1 MGNVARLPLAVA
13 TVMVVVGGL
22 IVAAGLISND
32 FQVARAAT
40 GIWFAIVVIAAVVI
54 WLRSPRLRIPVAA
67 VALVTVLLAGAFTAL
82 TTLRDETVNEA
93 ISAGTTELEG
103 TFETRSHSTEG
114 TARVIMGEDGK
125 RVLALVD
132 FKTDPGPDLFVY
144 VFPERNEAKDID
156 GGTRVASLKGNVGN
170 QQYTL
175 PDDLELSDTPTV
187 LIWCRVFSVPFGAAN
202 LSATT

>member
-1 MGNVARLPLAVA
+1 MDNVARLPLAVV
-13 TVMVVVGGL
+13 TIMVVIGGL

-54 WLRSPRLRIPVAA
+54 WLRSPRQRFPVAA
-67 VALVTVLLAGAFTAL
+67 VALVTVVLAGGFTAL

-103 TFETRSHSTEG
+103 AFETRSHSTEG

-144 VFPERNEAKDID
+144 VFPERNAAEDID
-156 GGTRVASLKGNVGN
+156 GGTRIASLKGNVGN

-202 LSATT
+202 LSAST

>member
-1 MGNVARLPLAVA
+1 MGNVTRLPLAVT
-13 TVMVVVGGL
+13 TVLVVIGGL

-32 FQVARAAT
+32 FRVARAAT
-40 GIWFAIVVIAAVVI
+40 GIWFATVVIAALVI
-54 WLRSPRLRIPVAA
+54 WRRSPRLRYPVAA
-67 VALVTVLLAGAFTAL
+67 VALVTILLAGGFTAL
-82 TTLRDETVNEA
+82 TTLRDKTVNEA
-93 ISAGTTELEG
+93 IAAGTTELEG

-114 TARVIMGEDGK
+114 TARVIMGEDGT

-144 VFPERNEAKDID
+144 VFPERNEADDIE
-156 GGTRVASLKGNVGN
+156 GGTRIASLKGNVGN

-175 PDDLELSDTPTV
+175 PDDLELGDNPTV

-202 LSATT
+202 LSANT